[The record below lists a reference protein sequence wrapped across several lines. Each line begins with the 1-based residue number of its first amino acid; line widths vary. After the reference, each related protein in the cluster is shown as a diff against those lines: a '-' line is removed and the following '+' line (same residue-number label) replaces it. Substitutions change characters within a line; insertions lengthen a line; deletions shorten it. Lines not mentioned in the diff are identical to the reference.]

1 MIEKLEKI
9 IEIVSHNAEMGHIVG
24 VCEVIDFC
32 DKTVPTTREE
42 RDFILTRLKSLSD
55 GKKYNARGEEVNL
68 NVDGYWF
75 KDNTE
80 RVLALNSII
89 FDYIQKGLTDKN
101 ND

>member
-1 MIEKLEKI
+1 
-9 IEIVSHNAEMGHIVG
+9 
-24 VCEVIDFC
+24 
-32 DKTVPTTREE
+32 
-42 RDFILTRLKSLSD
+42 LSD